1 MYNIYY
7 YMPTYGLIKDSLNI
21 LACIPI
27 FSSLKTK
34 LMDFFVFINCLQIVS
49 FGSNNDC
56 IMSSS
61 SCEFYEIKMHLF
73 SWNSLES
80 CEQGKVS
87 YSYIDHFTKLLPCKY
102 E

>member
-1 MYNIYY
+1 
-7 YMPTYGLIKDSLNI
+7 
-21 LACIPI
+21 
-27 FSSLKTK
+27 
-34 LMDFFVFINCLQIVS
+34 
-49 FGSNNDC
+49 
-56 IMSSS
+56 MSSA

-102 E
+102 EQTKQS